1 MEKIQELNFPYV
13 VTLSHHFLKYS
24 VNVFQ
29 IFSVP
34 VVTCHLFLCCREI
47 AIWHK
52 LQKNCQEGLLSP
64 TSNFY
69 QDLVPPQRCRTIL
82 ASRRSSNTWKTFIS
96 GAIHQ
101 MICKTRYKYFI
112 IVQDVKKILQK
123 LKFIALHIHHM
134 IRDKLTPKN
143 LSRRHCGRCQS
154 DRDGRPAPRGEG
166 GKMIKTAG
174 KLRGIIKTRISNF
187 SNRGNQYDGTMLQQR
202 AMPNPACQ

>member
-13 VTLSHHFLKYS
+13 VTLSHHFLEYS

-52 LQKNCQEGLLSP
+52 LQKNCQEGLLPP
-64 TSNFY
+64 TSSFY
-69 QDLVPPQRCRTIL
+69 QDLVPPQRCRPIL
-82 ASRRSSNTWKTFIS
+82 ASRRNSNSWKTLIS

-112 IVQDVKKILQK
+112 IVQAVKKILQK
-123 LKFIALHIHHM
+123 LKFIHIALHIHHM

-154 DRDGRPAPRGEG
+154 DRDGRPTPSRKNDQNRGEV
-166 GKMIKTAG
+166 AG
-174 KLRGIIKTRISNF
+174 HNKDRNLKF
-187 SNRGNQYDGTMLQQR
+187 LQ
-202 AMPNPACQ
+202 